1 MVAVES
7 KQNVYIDRVKH
18 TIFVIRENGVYR
30 GEFSVKHWNA
40 SDAACLSVYNAFLE
54 L

>member
-1 MVAVES
+1 MVTVES
-7 KQNVYIDRVKH
+7 KQNVYLNRVKH
-18 TIFVIRENGVYR
+18 TIFVIRENGVFI